1 MHHPKIETFLNSA
14 IKKLLGIKK
23 CAHNAMARVHIG
35 WRPISLSM
43 WLATLKYWLRTYEPT
58 NNLLLKSAFNEM
70 HETNSPWRDGIQHIL
85 CSNGMQNIW
94 QSPHRD
100 KKHTTLKYIKTRLTD
115 IEIQRSE
122 SEIRE
127 SKKLSKMLQ
136 YLTITN
142 ELPKYHELVHD
153 PRHKKTLTKLR
164 THTHCLQTETGSY
177 TKDKTDLG
185 KYNCPMCDMKVPE
198 DVSHFLCTCPWS
210 KYTVQR
216 MTLFN
221 ILENFTSLN
230 RFSTPQNV
238 TKAILDCNLVTT
250 PGDKLQKIYSLIHKM
265 YKIREKQPRVVGPEN
280 IQDVN

>member
-100 KKHTTLKYIKTRLTD
+100 RKHTTLKYIKTRLTD
-115 IEIQRSE
+115 IEIQRSQ
-122 SEIRE
+122 SEIGE
-127 SKKLSKMLQ
+127 
-136 YLTITN
+136 
-142 ELPKYHELVHD
+142 
-153 PRHKKTLTKLR
+153 
-164 THTHCLQTETGSY
+164 
-177 TKDKTDLG
+177 
-185 KYNCPMCDMKVPE
+185 
-198 DVSHFLCTCPWS
+198 
-210 KYTVQR
+210 
-216 MTLFN
+216 
-221 ILENFTSLN
+221 
-230 RFSTPQNV
+230 
-238 TKAILDCNLVTT
+238 
-250 PGDKLQKIYSLIHKM
+250 
-265 YKIREKQPRVVGPEN
+265 
-280 IQDVN
+280 